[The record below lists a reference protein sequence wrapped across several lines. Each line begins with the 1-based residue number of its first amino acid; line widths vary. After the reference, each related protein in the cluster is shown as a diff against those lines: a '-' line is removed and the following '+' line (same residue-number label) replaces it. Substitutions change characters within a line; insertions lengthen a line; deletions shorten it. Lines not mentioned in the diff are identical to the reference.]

1 MLREKL
7 EASLEI
13 NTMMTYDPD
22 RKVYVCKCCAFTN
35 AKENILFNHID
46 CKHYSGRYNCQFCGK
61 ICPTQYNLKK
71 HIRMSHIT
79 ALFCSKGCGSKFK
92 NVEPLERHESVCDFK
107 APTPSGMTSQSQSQ
121 TTGQRPLRVKSE
133 RVAQSASKKV

>member
-35 AKENILFNHID
+35 SKENIVFNHID
-46 CKHYSGRYNCQFCGK
+46 CKHYSGTYNCQFCCK
-61 ICPTQYNLKK
+61 ICPTQYSLKK

-107 APTPSGMTSQSQSQ
+107 APADPLGTTSQSQ

-133 RVAQSASKKV
+133 RIAQAAPKK